1 MFEAMT
7 YDVLIQRMLD
17 RIPDDMDKREGSVI
31 WDALS
36 PAALELEFL
45 YMCLDY
51 TLNQSFAD
59 TQEREYLIR
68 RCAERGIIPYDA
80 SGAVLKGIFTPATID
95 VTNQRFSLN
104 KLNYVVVER
113 IEGEEG
119 AWRVECET
127 PGTAGNQNFGTLIPI
142 DYIDG
147 LETATLTE
155 LLIPGEEEEDT
166 EDLRTR
172 YFAAFQNKG
181 YGGNVQDYLDKT
193 NSIEGVGATRVTAVW
208 NGAGTVKLTILD
220 GEFNR
225 ASSTLIEKVQNEIDP
240 YQDGKGL
247 GVAPI
252 GHVVT
257 VDTAEE
263 QSVNISTIIEFDVG
277 YGWANTQAAIEENI
291 SAYLLELRQSWGK
304 IENMNNPTVV
314 RISQIETRLLTVK
327 GIVDVTGTKIN
338 GTAANLSISG
348 NKIPVI
354 GAVTNGA

>member
-1 MFEAMT
+1 MFEPMS
-7 YDVLIQRMLD
+7 YDVLMQRMLD

-45 YMCLDY
+45 YMCLEY
-51 TLNQSFAD
+51 TLNQGFAD
-59 TQEREYLIR
+59 TAEREFLIR
-68 RCAERGIIPYDA
+68 RCAERGIIPYEA
-80 SGAVLKGIFTPATID
+80 SSAILKGVFTPSALD
-95 VTNQRFSLN
+95 VTGQRFSLN
-104 KLNYVVVER
+104 KLNYVVLEP

-119 AWRVECET
+119 AYQVQCET
-127 PGTAGNQNFGTLIPI
+127 SGTAGNQNFGSLIPI

-147 LETATLTE
+147 LESATLTE
-155 LLIPGEEEEDT
+155 LLIPGEEEEET

-172 YFAAFQNKG
+172 YFENFRNKG

-220 GEFNR
+220 GEFNQ

-252 GHVVT
+252 GHIVT
-257 VDTAEE
+257 VDTADE
-263 QSVNISTIIEFDVG
+263 QSVNVSTVIEYDVG
-277 YGWANTQAAIEENI
+277 YGWANLETAIKENI
-291 SAYLLELRQSWGK
+291 SAYLLELRQGWGK
-304 IENMNNPTVV
+304 IENINNPTIV
-314 RISQIETRLLTVK
+314 RISQIETRLLTIN
-327 GIVDVTGTKIN
+327 GIIDVSGTKIN

>member
-7 YDVLIQRMLD
+7 YDALIQRMLD

-45 YMCLDY
+45 YMSLEY
-51 TLNQSFAD
+51 ALNQGFAD

-68 RCAERGIIPYDA
+68 RCAERGIIPYEA
-80 SGAVLKGIFTPATID
+80 SNAILKGVFTPATID
-95 VTNQRFSLN
+95 VTGQRFSIN
-104 KLNYVVVER
+104 RLNYIVLEP
-113 IEGEEG
+113 IKGEKG
-119 AWRVECET
+119 AYKVQCES
-127 PGTAGNQNFGTLIPI
+127 PGTEGNQNFGTLIPV
-142 DYIDG
+142 DYVDG

-155 LLIPGEEEEDT
+155 LLIPGDEEEDT
-166 EDLRTR
+166 EELRTR
-172 YFAAFQNKG
+172 YFSAFQNKG

-193 NSIEGVGATRVTAVW
+193 NGIEGVGGTRVTPVW

-220 GEFNR
+220 SAFNQ

-240 YQDGKGL
+240 YQNGKGL

-252 GHVVT
+252 GHIVT
-257 VDTAEE
+257 VDTAAEE
-263 QSVNISTIIEFDVG
+263 PVNVSTLIEFDVG
-277 YGWANTQAAIEENI
+277 YGWENLLGTIEDNI
-291 SAYLLELRQSWGK
+291 SAYLLELRRNWGK
-304 IENMNNPTVV
+304 LENMNNPTIV
-314 RISQIETRLLTVK
+314 RVSQIETRLLNIK

-338 GTAANLSISG
+338 GKAENLIVSG
-348 NKIPVI
+348 DKIPVI